1 MNLHLRASVL
11 PDEAERDLFV
21 TADGTIS
28 FEGGGE
34 DARTVLER
42 GFVLP
47 GLVDMHAHLALASP
61 GGEDAPDG
69 ERARASARAQL
80 EGGVLALREP
90 GAPNHASF
98 EIGPADGL
106 PRVFSAGRWL
116 AAPGR
121 FFEGWA
127 REVEPGGLAEA
138 AVEEAAAGGWAKV
151 IGDWRSSDGF
161 APSFSAE
168 DLSAAAKR
176 VHVAGGRLAVHAM
189 IRETIEMAIEA
200 GCDSIEH
207 GTALEEEHVRAMAA
221 KRIALVPTMAAVA
234 SPPPPDADDA
244 VKARSAERA
253 ARQPAMVRM
262 AWEAGVLVLAG
273 TDVALP
279 HGSIREE
286 VLRLAAAG
294 LSSRAALGGA
304 SWDARRF
311 LGLPGIE
318 EGAPADL
325 VAFDRDPLGDLSVLA
340 EPSLIILDGRM
351 VHDGASSP

>member
-1 MNLHLRASVL
+1 MSLHLRATVL
-11 PDEAERDLFV
+11 PHQVERDLFV
-21 TADGTIS
+21 TGDGRIS
-28 FEGGGE
+28 FEGRDE
-34 DARTVLER
+34 DARTVLEG

-61 GGEDAPDG
+61 AGDDAPD
-69 ERARASARAQL
+69 RARAEASARAQL

-90 GAPNHASF
+90 GAPNHESAVL
-98 EIGPADGL
+98 GPARGL

-127 REVEPGGLAEA
+127 REVDPGMLADA
-138 AVEEAAAGGWAKV
+138 AVEEAAGGGWAKV
-151 IGDWRSSDGF
+151 IGDWRSTGGF
-161 APSFSAE
+161 TPSYSAE
-168 DLSAAAKR
+168 DLSATAKS
-176 VHVAGGRLAVHAM
+176 VHEAGGRLAVHAM

-207 GTALEEEHVRAMAA
+207 GTALDEEHVRAMAA
-221 KRIALVPTMAAVA
+221 KHIALVPTMAAVA
-234 SPPPPDADDA
+234 SPPPPDADEA
-244 VKARSAERA
+244 AIARNAERA
-253 ARQPAMVRM
+253 ARQPAMVRL

-279 HGSIREE
+279 HGLIREE
-286 VLRLAAAG
+286 ILRLAAAG
-294 LSSRAALGGA
+294 LSARAALGGA
-304 SWDARRF
+304 SWDARLF

-325 VAFDRDPLGDLSVLA
+325 VAFDRNPLENLSALA
-340 EPSLIILDGRM
+340 EPSLIVLDGRT
-351 VHDGASSP
+351 VYDRAISS